1 MLRDPAHAK
10 LKRGDIIK
18 LADITPATYYAA
30 FRDENFIASMESEM
44 AAYRSE
50 NDFAVLHNL
59 AEQARGTNNHN
70 MIALYQRLQG
80 RLREGGDKPAQ
91 IILVIGNGTIERP
104 KFEGGKIIDVTPALE
119 ENKDGA

>member
-1 MLRDPAHAK
+1 VLRDPAHAK
-10 LKRGDIIK
+10 LKRSEIIR

-44 AAYRSE
+44 SAFRSE

-91 IILVIGNGTIERP
+91 IILVIGSGMIERP
-104 KFEGGKIIDVTPALE
+104 QFEGKKIIDVTPEAV
-119 ENKDGA
+119 KDADKS